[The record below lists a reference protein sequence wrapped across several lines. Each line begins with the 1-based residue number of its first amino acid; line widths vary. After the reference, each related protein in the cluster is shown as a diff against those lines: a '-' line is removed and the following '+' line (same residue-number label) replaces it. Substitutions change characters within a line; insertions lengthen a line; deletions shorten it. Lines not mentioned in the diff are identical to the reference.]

1 MKVNTGKEMGLAVED
16 MSVDAVEA
24 MTLGDK
30 RVMITQCV
38 GRAWPTTLM
47 SFDLPSLFDKLGSR
61 VSRTGTGS
69 DPEGVRPGKGIKMQ
83 FMKDMHDDFEF
94 GFDLLPDLNPDDV
107 AGPDDAALL
116 EMLSPDSAGSDSDD
130 DSDGSNDDALAN
142 GLTEVMGSDSEAS
155 ADESDGDRLAVDD
168 GTDGLGDCDPTAYD
182 LDFVKKGD
190 YLLPEGGDHVAL
202 WYPEGWFAAVV
213 YKVETKRKK
222 EPFSMYVSDGTWAWC
237 AFREDEH
244 GHTWQLIGSGAPPQ
258 GCDLEAPSNRKR
270 GR

>member
-1 MKVNTGKEMGLAVED
+1 MKVNTGKEMDLAMEG

-47 SFDLPSLFDKLGSR
+47 SFDLPSLFDKLGPR

-83 FMKDMHDDFEF
+83 FMKDMPDDFEF
-94 GFDLLPDLNPDDV
+94 GFDLLPDLDPDDV
-107 AGPDDAALL
+107 AGPDDEALL
-116 EMLSPDSAGSDSDD
+116 EMLSSDWSDSDSD
-130 DSDGSNDDALAN
+130 GDSGGSNDD
-142 GLTEVMGSDSEAS
+142 GLTEVLEPDSEAS
-155 ADESDGDRLAVDD
+155 ADEPDDDRLTVDD

-182 LDFVKKGD
+182 LDFVKEGD
-190 YLLPEGGDHVAL
+190 YVLPEEGDHVAL

-213 YKVETKRKK
+213 HKVETKRKK